1 MPAHAELT
9 ALAVVALV
17 AFACGIAMTRLRQP
31 AIVGYILA
39 GVLLGPSVLAL
50 VENREQITL
59 LAELGVLMLLYLVGM
74 ELNIRDLIQAWRTA
88 LIATLLQ
95 IGASVGVMLVL
106 SQAFGWPPEL
116 AVLLGFVVAISST
129 AVAIKMLEDIG
140 ELTTPVGRLTVGVLI
155 AQDLAVVPMMLII
168 LTLAGDEFGVID
180 VGKILLSIGFVALL
194 IWYLGR
200 REGVRLPFAR
210 WVAGDVHLA
219 PVAGLTV
226 CFGAAALSGL
236 IGLSPAYGAFLA
248 GLIIGNSTVR
258 EVMIQST
265 RPIQSVLIM
274 VFFLSIGLLIDFRFI
289 WDNLGEVLLLLLIVT
304 VVKTALNVGILHALG
319 QPWPRAFLS
328 GVLLAQIGEFS
339 FLLAD
344 TGTAV
349 GLIGADNYR
358 LVIAVTVLSLAT
370 SPFWLGCARRL
381 HRIAMLGVTSGREIL
396 RLLYGSEAQ
405 VVLLASGRAARG
417 LYAGARAIGARVER
431 IRKTRRK
438 ATDIQPAPV
447 NQTSDALS
455 PRESPPAKATPE
467 PSQEPGQEPSQEPV
481 QTPGQAP
488 EVGPRPAADS
498 QAPEPPAEKAGAAKE
513 EPKPGAAKDKPAR
526 RRGPQGAKK
535 GAKKGARSK
544 P

>member
-1 MPAHAELT
+1 MPVHAELT
-9 ALAVVALV
+9 ALAVVALI

-50 VENREQITL
+50 VENREQVTL

-106 SQAFGWPPEL
+106 SRAFGWPPEL

-168 LTLAGDEFGVID
+168 LTLAGDDFGVID

-210 WVAGDVHLA
+210 RVASDVHLA

-248 GLIIGNSTVR
+248 GLIIGNSTER
-258 EVMIQST
+258 EAMIQST

-274 VFFLSIGLLIDFRFI
+274 VFFLSIGLLIDFRFV
-289 WDNLGEVLLLLLIVT
+289 WDNLGTVLLLLLIVT
-304 VVKTALNVGILHALG
+304 VLKTALNVGILHALG

-370 SPFWLGCARRL
+370 SPFWLVSARRL

-405 VVLLASGRAARG
+405 VVLLASDRAARG

-431 IRKTRRK
+431 IRKTRGK

-447 NQTSDALS
+447 TQTSEASS
-455 PRESPPAKATPE
+455 PRESPPAKAMP
-467 PSQEPGQEPSQEPV
+467 EPGQELGQEPD
-481 QTPGQAP
+481 QEPGQAP
-488 EVGPRPAADS
+488 EVGPRPPADS

-513 EPKPGAAKDKPAR
+513 SKPGGARDKPAR
-526 RRGPQGAKK
+526 RRAPREAKK
-535 GAKKGARSK
+535 GAKKGAKKDARSK

>member
-9 ALAVVALV
+9 ALAVVALI

-50 VENREQITL
+50 VENREQVTL

-168 LTLAGDEFGVID
+168 LTLAGDDFGVID

-210 WVAGDVHLA
+210 WVASDVHLA

-258 EVMIQST
+258 EAMIQST

-274 VFFLSIGLLIDFRFI
+274 VFFLSIGLLIDFRFV
-289 WDNLGEVLLLLLIVT
+289 WV
-304 VVKTALNVGILHALG
+304 
-319 QPWPRAFLS
+319 FL
-328 GVLLAQIGEFS
+328 
-339 FLLAD
+339 
-344 TGTAV
+344 
-349 GLIGADNYR
+349 
-358 LVIAVTVLSLAT
+358 
-370 SPFWLGCARRL
+370 P
-381 HRIAMLGVTSGREIL
+381 M
-396 RLLYGSEAQ
+396 
-405 VVLLASGRAARG
+405 
-417 LYAGARAIGARVER
+417 
-431 IRKTRRK
+431 RK
-438 ATDIQPAPV
+438 ATVRKAMAIATAPR
-447 NQTSDALS
+447 TS
-455 PRESPPAKATPE
+455 
-467 PSQEPGQEPSQEPV
+467 
-481 QTPGQAP
+481 
-488 EVGPRPAADS
+488 
-498 QAPEPPAEKAGAAKE
+498 
-513 EPKPGAAKDKPAR
+513 
-526 RRGPQGAKK
+526 KK
-535 GAKKGARSK
+535 GK
-544 P
+544 PTKAPPTPTRTPTFAMESVPN

>member
-9 ALAVVALV
+9 ALAIVALV

-31 AIVGYILA
+31 AIIGYILA

-50 VENREQITL
+50 VEHREQITL
-59 LAELGVLMLLYLVGM
+59 LAELGVLMLRYLVGM
-74 ELNIRDLIQAWRTA
+74 ELNIRDLIQTWRTA

-129 AVAIKMLEDIG
+129 AMTIKMLEDIG

-168 LTLAGDEFGVID
+168 LTLAGDDFGVID
-180 VGKILLSIGFVALL
+180 VGRILLSIGFVALL

-210 WVAGDVHLA
+210 WVASDVHLA

-274 VFFLSIGLLIDFRFI
+274 VFFLSIGLLIDFRFV
-289 WDNLGEVLLLLLIVT
+289 WDNLGTVLLLLLIVT
-304 VVKTALNVGILHALG
+304 VLKTALNVGILHALG

-370 SPFWLGCARRL
+370 SPFWLGSARRL

-431 IRKTRRK
+431 IRKTRRE

-467 PSQEPGQEPSQEPV
+467 PGQEPE
-481 QTPGQAP
+481 A
-488 EVGPRPAADS
+488 GPRPPADS

-513 EPKPGAAKDKPAR
+513 PKPGAAGDKPAR
-526 RRGPQGAKK
+526 RRAPRGAKKEAKK
-535 GAKKGARSK
+535 GAKKDARSK

>member
-9 ALAVVALV
+9 ALAVVALI

-50 VENREQITL
+50 VENREQVTL

-168 LTLAGDEFGVID
+168 LTLAGDDFGVID

-194 IWYLGR
+194 IWYLSR
-200 REGVRLPFAR
+200 REGVRLPFFR
-210 WVAGDVHLA
+210 WVASDVHLA
-219 PVAGLTV
+219 PVAGLTG

-248 GLIIGNSTVR
+248 GLIIGNSTER

-265 RPIQSVLIM
+265 RPIQSVLMM

-289 WDNLGEVLLLLLIVT
+289 WDNLGEVLLLLLVVT
-304 VVKTALNVGILHALG
+304 VLKTALNVGILRALR

-370 SPFWLGCARRL
+370 SPFWLGSARRL

-405 VVLLASGRAARG
+405 IVLLASDRAARG
-417 LYAGARAIGARVER
+417 LYAGARAIGTRVER

-447 NQTSDALS
+447 NQTSD
-455 PRESPPAKATPE
+455 SPPTKATPE
-467 PSQEPGQEPSQEPV
+467 PGQE
-481 QTPGQAP
+481 PGQAP
-488 EVGPRPAADS
+488 EVGPQPPADS
-498 QAPEPPAEKAGAAKE
+498 QALEPPAEKAGAAKE
-513 EPKPGAAKDKPAR
+513 PKPGAARDKPAWR
-526 RRGPQGAKK
+526 RAPQGTKK
-535 GAKKGARSK
+535 
-544 P
+544 